1 MFDCLSCLY
10 NQQNHKTTKPQ
21 DNQPRFVWK
30 TIPSEARVTRDE
42 VSGFIKHKG
51 TAVWKTVPPH
61 ERSIR
66 VNPLI
71 CVRLLPQWFFEHGLS
86 GLTRISLNHVLYV
99 IDFEH
104 GERARMHKTPFYPP
118 VRGGGYKP
126 TTKQQA
132 NKIKVLSSRQSP
144 LSTLSIPRL
153 RPGLLSLRSV
163 LASSQSYLQP
173 ITNNQTPKL
182 PTTNNEQPDNQT
194 TRPQYKKNTKQP
206 DNKTTIQQNY
216 KPKINKTK

>member
-1 MFDCLSCLY
+1 MVVWLFSCLIVCLVY
-10 NQQNHKTTKPQ
+10 TINKTTRQQNHKTTKPQ

-42 VSGFIKHKG
+42 VSGLIKHKG

-71 CVRLLPQWFFEHGLS
+71 RVRLLPQWFFEHGLS

-104 GERARMHKTPFYPP
+104 GE
-118 VRGGGYKP
+118 
-126 TTKQQA
+126 
-132 NKIKVLSSRQSP
+132 
-144 LSTLSIPRL
+144 
-153 RPGLLSLRSV
+153 
-163 LASSQSYLQP
+163 
-173 ITNNQTPKL
+173 
-182 PTTNNEQPDNQT
+182 
-194 TRPQYKKNTKQP
+194 
-206 DNKTTIQQNY
+206 
-216 KPKINKTK
+216 

>member
-1 MFDCLSCLY
+1 MLFDCLSCLY

-30 TIPSEARVTRDE
+30 TIPSVARVTRDE

-71 CVRLLPQWFFEHGLS
+71 RVRLLPQWFFEHGLS

-104 GERARMHKTPFYPP
+104 GERARMHKPPLYPP
-118 VRGGGYKP
+118 VRGGATSQQLNNKP
-126 TTKQQA
+126 TK
-132 NKIKVLSSRQSP
+132 SRYCLPDSHHYLLYQS
-144 LSTLSIPRL
+144 RDFV
-153 RPGLLSLRSV
+153 PGYSRYARYWLPAKATYNR
-163 LASSQSYLQP
+163 QP
-173 ITNNQTPKL
+173 IT
-182 PTTNNEQPDNQT
+182 DNQ
-194 TRPQYKKNTKQP
+194 
-206 DNKTTIQQNY
+206 
-216 KPKINKTK
+216 